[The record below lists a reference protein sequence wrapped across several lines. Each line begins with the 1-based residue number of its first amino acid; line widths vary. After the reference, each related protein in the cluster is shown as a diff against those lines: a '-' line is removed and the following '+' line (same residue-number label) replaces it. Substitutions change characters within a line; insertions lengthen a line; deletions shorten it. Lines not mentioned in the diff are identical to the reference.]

1 MRATKVILYGVLMGA
16 VLWASTSEADVLSTS
31 ADGWHTWQVDEP
43 GASSEMCCFSWKRGN
58 KSRQGCNL
66 DGHSVA
72 FSDSGDC
79 AAAPGT
85 IQVYVRIDSGKPKD
99 IRVLSS
105 NCPVST
111 ESEVTDHGIVATA
124 TNLNW
129 FRSIIEDRSQSS
141 DAREEALFGL
151 VQSQSDA
158 AYDYLDSL
166 LSQR

>member
-1 MRATKVILYGVLMGA
+1 M
-16 VLWASTSEADVLSTS
+16 
-31 ADGWHTWQVDEP
+31 
-43 GASSEMCCFSWKRGN
+43 
-58 KSRQGCNL
+58 
-66 DGHSVA
+66 
-72 FSDSGDC
+72 
-79 AAAPGT
+79 
-85 IQVYVRIDSGKPKD
+85 
-99 IRVLSS
+99 LSS